1 MERPVIRPE
10 RKALIG
16 LCLDSPEAVSL
27 GGVDTGILAG
37 HAARLQVESYL
48 LEALTPCQRRLGP
61 EAVSWL
67 AEMRR
72 NVFAVAV
79 DNLRRDEELREGLAR
94 MEAAGVPF
102 ILLKGSG
109 LRAERPGLAG
119 RFQCDV
125 DVLLRRQDLER
136 AEEVL
141 VGLGFTLDESYLER
155 DRMLREH
162 FHLGYQRRGATVE
175 LHWDIDVESPP
186 GFTERLWERSRRLE
200 LDGGAFRV
208 LAPEH
213 QLLVACLHLSRH
225 AFCAGLRWL
234 ADLKLL
240 LPAPPETRERLVE
253 EARGWP
259 SRAVWC
265 PLWLLA
271 RQGVPGAEVFPD
283 ALDAG
288 PAERR
293 LLESLLCSLLLE
305 EPWLGLPAWRGA
317 KALHA
322 WLFSDRSLFSLLSE
336 AWGEGIWMRWG
347 QNRPPAEPSRGLTP
361 KADAL
366 GFKRAK

>member
-10 RKALIG
+10 QQVLIG
-16 LCLDSPEAVSL
+16 LCLEPPEAFSL
-27 GGVDTGILAG
+27 GGVDVRRLAG

-48 LEALTPCQRRLGP
+48 LEALTPHQRRLGP
-61 EAVSWL
+61 EAASWL
-67 AEMRR
+67 GEMRR

-94 MEAAGVPF
+94 LDAAGVPF

-136 AEEVL
+136 AEAIL
-141 VGLGFTLDESYLER
+141 AGLGFTLDESYL
-155 DRMLREH
+155 DRGGMLREH
-162 FHLGYQRRGATVE
+162 FHLGYQRQGATVE
-175 LHWDIDVESPP
+175 LHWDIDVESPA
-186 GFTERLWERSRRLE
+186 GFTERLWERSRRVE
-200 LDGGAFRV
+200 IDGGACRV

-225 AFCAGLRWL
+225 AFFSGLRWL

-240 LPAPPETRERLVE
+240 LPAPLETRERLVE

-271 RQGVPGAEVFPD
+271 LQGVPGAEAFAD

-293 LLESLLCSLLLE
+293 LLQSLLPALLLE

-317 KALHA
+317 KALHT
-322 WLFSDRSLFSLLSE
+322 WLFSDRSLLSLLPE
-336 AWGEGIWMRWG
+336 AWGEGVRALIT
-347 QNRPPAEPSRGLTP
+347 PARALTP
-361 KADAL
+361 DPST
-366 GFKRAK
+366 R

>member
-1 MERPVIRPE
+1 MARPVIRPE
-10 RKALIG
+10 QQVLIG
-16 LCLDSPEAVSL
+16 LCLEPPEEPSL
-27 GGVDTGILAG
+27 GGVDVRRLAG

-48 LEALTPCQRRLGP
+48 LEALTPHQRRLGP
-61 EAVSWL
+61 EAASWL
-67 AEMRR
+67 GEMRR

-94 MEAAGVPF
+94 LDAAGIPF

-125 DVLLRRQDLER
+125 DVLLRRQDLGR
-136 AEEVL
+136 AEAIL
-141 VGLGFTLDESYLER
+141 AGLGFTLDQSYL
-155 DRMLREH
+155 DRASMLREH

-175 LHWDIDVESPP
+175 LHWDIDVESPA
-186 GFTERLWERSRRLE
+186 GFTERLWEHSRRIE
-200 LDGGAFRV
+200 LDGVACRV

-240 LPAPPETRERLVE
+240 LPALPEVRERLVE

-259 SRAVWC
+259 PRAVWC

-271 RQGVPGAEVFPD
+271 LQAVPGAEAFAD

-293 LLESLLCSLLLE
+293 LLQPLLNALLVE

-317 KALHA
+317 KALHT
-322 WLFSDRSLFSLLSE
+322 WLFSDRSLFSLLPE
-336 AWGEGIWMRWG
+336 AWGEGVRALIT
-347 QNRPPAEPSRGLTP
+347 PARALTP
-361 KADAL
+361 DPTT
-366 GFKRAK
+366 R

>member
-1 MERPVIRPE
+1 MERPVIQPGE
-10 RKALIG
+10 RKVLIG
-16 LCLDSPEAVSL
+16 LCLDCPEALSL
-27 GGVDTGILAG
+27 GGVDFRRLAG

-48 LEALTPCQRRLGP
+48 LEALAPHHRRLCP
-61 EAVSWL
+61 EAASWL
-67 AEMRR
+67 GEMRR

-94 MEAAGVPF
+94 LDTAGVPF

-125 DVLLRRQDLER
+125 DVLLRREDLER
-136 AEEVL
+136 AEEIL
-141 VGLGFTLDESYLER
+141 AGLGFAVDESYL
-155 DRMLREH
+155 DRASMLREH
-162 FHLGYQRRGATVE
+162 FHLGYQRQGATVE
-175 LHWDIDVESPP
+175 LHWDIDVESPA
-186 GFTERLWERSRRLE
+186 GFTERLWERSRRIE
-200 LDGGAFRV
+200 LDGVSFRV

-225 AFCAGLRWL
+225 AFCGGLRWL

-240 LPAPPETRERLVE
+240 LPAPPEVRERLVE

-259 SRAVWC
+259 PRAVWC

-271 RQGVPGAEVFPD
+271 LQGVPGSEAFLD
-283 ALDAG
+283 TLDAG

-293 LLESLLCSLLLE
+293 LLQSLLPALLLE

-322 WLFSDRSLFSLLSE
+322 WLFSDRSLFSLLPE
-336 AWGEGIWMRWG
+336 AWGEGIWMRWA
-347 QNRPPAEPSRGLTP
+347 QSRPNGPGEPSPLPASNMIAR
-361 KADAL
+361 K
-366 GFKRAK
+366 

>member
-1 MERPVIRPE
+1 MERPVIRP
-10 RKALIG
+10 AQQVLIG
-16 LCLDSPEAVSL
+16 LCLDCPEALSL
-27 GGVDTGILAG
+27 GGVDLGALAG

-48 LEALTPCQRRLGP
+48 LEALTPHQRRLGP
-61 EAVSWL
+61 EATSWL
-67 AEMRR
+67 GEMRR

-94 MEAAGVPF
+94 LDAAGVPF

-125 DVLLRRQDLER
+125 DILLRREDLGR
-136 AEEVL
+136 AEEIL
-141 VGLGFTLDESYLER
+141 AGLGFAVDESYL
-155 DRMLREH
+155 DRAGMLREH
-162 FHLGYQRRGATVE
+162 FHLGYQRHGATVE
-175 LHWDIDVESPP
+175 LHWDIDVESPA
-186 GFTERLWERSRRLE
+186 GFTERLWERSRRVD
-200 LDGGAFRV
+200 LDGGSFRV

-225 AFCAGLRWL
+225 AFCGGLRWL

-240 LPAPPETRERLVE
+240 LPAPPEVRERLVE

-271 RQGVPGAEVFPD
+271 LQGVPGAEAFPD

-293 LLESLLCSLLLE
+293 LLQPLLNALLLE

-322 WLFSDRSLFSLLSE
+322 WLFSDRSLFSLLPA
-336 AWGEGIWMRWG
+336 AWGEGVRMRWG
-347 QNRPPAEPSRGLTP
+347 REPSPLS
-361 KADAL
+361 D
-366 GFKRAK
+366 